1 MPFRNKNSSADKY
14 LRDTGRGGLKA
25 FVGGETTTFFFSTL
39 ISTSLEVSELFSL
52 GEEIDSF
59 FLGGNFKPL
68 YQGTIQLVCISQYN
82 IICP

>member
-52 GEEIDSF
+52 EEEIDSF
-59 FLGGNFKPL
+59 FLKRQLQTPL
-68 YQGTIQLVCISQYN
+68 PRYYTIGLY
-82 IICP
+82 